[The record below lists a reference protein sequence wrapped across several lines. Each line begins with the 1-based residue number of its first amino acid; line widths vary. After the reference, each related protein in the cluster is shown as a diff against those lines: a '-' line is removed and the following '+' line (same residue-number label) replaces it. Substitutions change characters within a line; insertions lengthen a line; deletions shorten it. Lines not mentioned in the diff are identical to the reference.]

1 MRLKSIKLAGFKSF
15 VDPTTVSFPSN
26 LCAVVGPFGCGMSNF
41 IDAVRWVMGESSA
54 KNLRGENMTD
64 VIFNGSG
71 GRKPVGQASIE
82 LIFDNSDNR
91 ITGEFAKFSE
101 ISIKRRVSRDG
112 DNVYMLNGT
121 KCRRRDITDLF
132 LGTGLGP
139 RSYSIIEQGMVSRLI
154 ESRPEDLRVFIE
166 EAAGISKYK
175 ERRRDTENR
184 IKRTRENL
192 ERLTD
197 IRDELGRQLQHLH
210 RQSQAA
216 EKYKEYKVQER
227 DLTAQ
232 FNALRWRA
240 LDDDVVGK
248 QQVIQALE
256 IQIEAIIADQRALD
270 ATHEQL
276 LLNQTDL
283 NDQLGEVQARFYGI
297 GGDIARI
304 EQAIEFHL
312 ERMKQLRRDLDDNR
326 QNFTSAQ
333 SEMDT
338 DVFKLENL
346 QNELDTLTPD
356 LEMAEHAQE
365 ESSMQLEDAD
375 EKMQHWQQ
383 QWDEF
388 SRRSEEPRQTA
399 EVEQSRIQQ
408 LEKIV
413 ERGIERRTRLREERA
428 ALGENPEQDVIDE
441 LSMQL
446 TQMEDDIDA
455 QQTRNGELA
464 SRIEQERSRGQQLA
478 HELDQARSQL
488 QRQKGQFA
496 SLEALQK
503 AALGQTN
510 NTLNKWLGQ
519 HHLDNQARLGEHI
532 KVADGW
538 EHAVEAVLA
547 DTLQALCV
555 DNINTVAGALAT
567 LPAGVVALIEP
578 GTEVLR
584 TGTEVSKIAPS
595 PGPTPHSVT
604 ELPAVPS
611 SPVKLPLLASHIST
625 RIDLSG
631 LLAGIYTAES
641 LDQALSLRAT
651 LTAGESVVT
660 KQGLW
665 LGRNWIRVRK
675 SVDAS
680 EGLLTRKGDMTR
692 LSEQMDMLQNQ
703 VDELQEQQQLSRD
716 NLRDLE
722 SEREAIQRQIAQM
735 SRDYSELKS
744 RLSARIMKEEQTTQR
759 RQRLQFELEE
769 LQKQLEI
776 EQDNITHSRENLQ
789 NALDAMEQDIERRE
803 SLLQQRDELRH
814 TLDEVRQKARHDK
827 DMSHQLRLREQLL
840 RSQIAAMDDA
850 KKRMSTQVQRARE
863 RIESIEKQ
871 LNESD
876 MPLEGKRMELEQLL
890 QKRLD
895 VEEQMNKAKTAADAN
910 EHQLRALEQQRIGF
924 ERKAAGVREQLMES
938 RLKTEGDLVKRQALA
953 DQLREARYDL
963 PTVLSNL
970 PADLTAQT
978 CEEELEAIGQ
988 RISRLGAINLAAID
1002 EYAQQS
1008 ERKTYLDAQNEDLE
1022 KALATLENAIRKI
1035 DRETRTRFKETFD
1048 KINAGLQELFP
1059 KVFGGGHAYLDMT
1072 GEDLLD
1078 TGVAIMARPPGKKN
1092 STIHLLSGGE
1102 KAMTAI
1108 ALVFSI
1114 FRLNPSPFCMLDEVD
1129 APLDDANTARYGRL
1143 VKEMSD
1149 SVQFIFITHNKLTME
1164 VANQLLGVT
1173 MHEPGVSRIVAVDIE
1188 EAAEL
1193 AAM

>member
-26 LCAVVGPFGCGMSNF
+26 LCAVVGPNGCGKSNI

-71 GRKPVGQASIE
+71 NRKPVGQASIE
-82 LIFDNSDNR
+82 LIFDNTDNR
-91 ITGEFAKFSE
+91 ITGEYAKYGE

-112 DNVYMLNGT
+112 ENVYMLNGT

-154 ESRPEDLRVFIE
+154 ESKPEELRIFIE

-216 EKYKEYKVQER
+216 EKYKEYKAQER
-227 DLTAQ
+227 DLNAQ
-232 FNALRWRA
+232 YNALRWRA
-240 LDDDVVGK
+240 LDEDVRSK
-248 QQVIQALE
+248 QTVIQALE
-256 IQIEAIIADQRALD
+256 IQVEAVVADQRALD
-270 ATHEQL
+270 ASHEQL
-276 LLNQTDL
+276 LLNQTEL
-283 NDQLGEVQARFYGI
+283 NDQLSEVQGRFYSI

-304 EQAIEFHL
+304 EQAIEFHI
-312 ERMKQLRRDLDDNR
+312 ERMKQMRQDLEDNR
-326 QNFTSAQ
+326 RNFESARA
-333 SEMDT
+333 EMDT
-338 DVFKLENL
+338 DVHKLEAL
-346 QNELDTLTPD
+346 QQELDVLAPE
-356 LEMAEHAQE
+356 LEMAEHTQE
-365 ESSMQLEDAD
+365 ESAIQLEDA
-375 EKMQHWQQ
+375 EERMQNWQQ
-383 QWDEF
+383 AWDEF
-388 SRRSEEPRQTA
+388 TRRSEEPRQTA

-413 ERGIERRTRLREERA
+413 ERGMERRTRLREERA
-428 ALGENPEQDVIDE
+428 AIGENPEQDVIDE
-441 LSMQL
+441 LSVQL
-446 TQMEDDIDA
+446 TQMEETIED
-455 QQTRNGELA
+455 QQA
-464 SRIEQERSRGQQLA
+464 FSSDMAARIEQERSRGQQLSQ
-478 HELDQARSQL
+478 ELDHARSQL
-488 QRQKGQFA
+488 QRQTGQFA

-503 AALGQTN
+503 AALGQADN
-510 NTLNKWLGQ
+510 KLNKWLSEHNLGSCS
-519 HHLDNQARLGEHI
+519 RLGEHI
-532 KVADGW
+532 KVAAGW
-538 EHAVEAVLA
+538 EQAVEAVLG

-555 DNINTVAGALAT
+555 EDINSVADALAA
-567 LPAGVVALIEP
+567 LPAGMLAVV
-578 GTEVLR
+578 
-584 TGTEVSKIAPS
+584 S
-595 PGPTPHSVT
+595 P
-604 ELPAVPS
+604 ERPAS
-611 SPVKLPLLASHIST
+611 SDPV
-625 RIDLSG
+625 LSG
-631 LLAGIYTAES
+631 AGDS
-641 LDQALSLRAT
+641 LHGRAT
-651 LTAGESVVT
+651 PLSAKISGDLHTGSLLQGIFTADSLADALRLRSSISASESIVT
-660 KQGLW
+660 RNGVW
-665 LGRNWIRVRK
+665 LGQNWIRVRK

-680 EGLLTRKGDMTR
+680 EGMLARKGEMSR
-692 LSEQMDMLQNQ
+692 LTEAMDILQSQ
-703 VDELQEQQQLSRD
+703 IDELIVQQQHSRD
-716 NLRDLE
+716 SLREL
-722 SEREAIQRQIAQM
+722 ERERDAVQQQI
-735 SRDYSELKS
+735 SRLGRDYSELKS
-744 RLSARIMKEEQTTQR
+744 RLSAKIMKEEQTTQR
-759 RQRLQFELEE
+759 RQRLQFELDE
-769 LQKQLEI
+769 LQKQLEV
-776 EQDNITHSRENLQ
+776 EQENIVRSRENLQ
-789 NALDAMEQDIERRE
+789 NALDAMEQDTDRRE
-803 SLLQQRDELRH
+803 ALLQQRDELRQG
-814 TLDEVRQKARHDK
+814 LDQIRQKARHDK
-827 DMSHQLRLREQLL
+827 DTGHQMRLREQLL
-840 RSQIAAMDDA
+840 RTQIASMGDA
-850 KKRMSTQVQRARE
+850 KNRISAQVQRARE
-863 RIESIEKQ
+863 RIDMLQKQ
-871 LNESD
+871 LDESD
-876 MPLEGKRMELEQLL
+876 MPLEGKRMELEQML

-895 VEEQMNKAKTAADAN
+895 VEEQMNKAKAAADAN
-910 EHQLRALEQQRIGF
+910 EHQLRALEQQRMGF
-924 ERKAAGVREQLMES
+924 ERKAAGLREQLMEN
-938 RLKTEGDLVKRQALA
+938 RLKTEGDLVKREALS

-963 PTVLSNL
+963 QTVLATL
-970 PADLTAQT
+970 PPELTAQT
-978 CEEELEAIGQ
+978 CEDELELIAQ
-988 RISRLGAINLAAID
+988 RVTRLGAINLAAID

-1008 ERKTYLDAQNEDLE
+1008 ERKVYLDAQNEDLE

-1078 TGVAIMARPPGKKN
+1078 TGVAIMARPPGKRN

-1143 VKEMSD
+1143 VAEMSD
-1149 SVQFIFITHNKLTME
+1149 QVQFIFITHNKLTME
-1164 VANQLLGVT
+1164 IANQLLGVT

>member
-26 LCAVVGPFGCGMSNF
+26 LCAVVGPNGCGKSNI

-154 ESRPEDLRVFIE
+154 ESRPEDLRIFIE

-240 LDDDVVGK
+240 LDDDVNAK
-248 QQVIQALE
+248 QSVIQALE
-256 IQIEAIIADQRALD
+256 VQIEAIIADQRALD

-283 NDQLGEVQARFYGI
+283 NDELGEVQARFYGI

-312 ERMKQLRRDLDDNR
+312 DRMKQLRRDLDDNR

-365 ESSMQLEDAD
+365 ESSMLLEEAD

-455 QQTRNGELA
+455 QQSRNGELA
-464 SRIEQERSRGQQLA
+464 SRIEQERTRGQQLA

-519 HHLDNQARLGEHI
+519 HQLDKHARLGEHI
-532 KVADGW
+532 KVAAGW
-538 EHAVEAVLA
+538 EHAVEAVLG

-555 DNINTVAGALAT
+555 DDINTVAAALAT
-567 LPAGVVALIEP
+567 LPAGVVA
-578 GTEVLR
+578 VLDL
-584 TGTEVSKIAPS
+584 GSEALGSEAPQV
-595 PGPTPHSVT
+595 PPTPMPPTPEKDWGRRHASD
-604 ELPAVPS
+604 PNPS
-611 SPVKLPLLASHIST
+611 PLLAHIATTLPLGSL
-625 RIDLSG
+625 LS
-631 LLAGIYTAES
+631 GIYTAET
-641 LDQALSLRAT
+641 LEQALAMRAG
-651 LTAGESVVT
+651 LSDGESVVT
-660 KQGLW
+660 RQGLW

-675 SVDAS
+675 AVDAS

-692 LSEQMDMLQNQ
+692 LSEQMDMLQTQ
-703 VDELQEQQQLSRD
+703 VDDLQEQQQLSRD

-814 TLDEVRQKARHDK
+814 TLDQVRQKARHDK

-895 VEEQMNKAKTAADAN
+895 VEEQMNKAKSAADAN

-924 ERKAAGVREQLMES
+924 ERKAAGVREQLMEN

-963 PTVLSNL
+963 QTVLGNL
-970 PADLTAQT
+970 PADLTARA

-1008 ERKTYLDAQNEDLE
+1008 ERKVYLDAQNDDLE